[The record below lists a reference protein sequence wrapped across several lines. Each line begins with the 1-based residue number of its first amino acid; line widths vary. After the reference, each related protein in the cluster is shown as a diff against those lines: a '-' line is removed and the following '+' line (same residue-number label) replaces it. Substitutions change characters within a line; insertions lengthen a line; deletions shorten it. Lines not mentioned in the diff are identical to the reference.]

1 MDFGRII
8 YTLALLAGLMGVI
21 LAAVGGISA
30 LLDGGSAG
38 TWALLVTG
46 MASLLFLGLVRL
58 VYRQPGEMQ
67 MTRRDG
73 VLTVVISWLGLS
85 AIAALPFYLSDA
97 IPSYLDAY
105 FEAVSGLTTTGAT
118 ILVDVE
124 LLPRG
129 LHLWRST
136 TQWLGGMGIIVLFV
150 AILPALGVG
159 GYNLYRAEVSG
170 PSKERLRPTAR
181 QTAVLLW
188 TIYSAFTVVG
198 IVSLRIAGMPWFDS
212 VCHTFAGVATGGF
225 GTKNSSIGGYS
236 PLIQTIIVVLMFV
249 GGVNFG
255 LWAKL
260 WLGAYR
266 RNRQMIKEV
275 FGDEELRT
283 YVVLLIAGAAA
294 MFAMLHAGNAG
305 FLKGTEQP
313 VNDQASFAKDVLAS
327 VFQTVSVMTTTG
339 YVSEDYDNWPGF
351 CRILLVMLMFVGGCA
366 GSTSGGIK
374 VVRLLLAGRLM
385 RKQVHSAIQT
395 RMVESV
401 HLNGRAVPE
410 EVLTGAMAY
419 IMFYIGT
426 FAVGTLLVALSLDVW
441 PYPGS
446 AQYKFETAFSAMAM
460 TLSSTGPGLSG
471 VWANC
476 ADIPVMGKVVLIA
489 SMLLGRLE
497 IVGLL
502 ALLSFR
508 TWRR

>member
-1 MDFGRII
+1 MNFGGIV

-21 LAAVGGISA
+21 LVIVGGVSA

-38 TWALLVTG
+38 TWALVVSG
-46 MASLLFLGLVRL
+46 MGALLFLELVRL
-58 VYRQPGEMQ
+58 AYRHPKEMP

-73 VLTVVISWLGLS
+73 IFTVVISWFGLS
-85 AIAALPFYLSDA
+85 GLAALPFYLSEA
-97 IPSYLDAY
+97 ILSYLDSF

-124 LLPRG
+124 VLPLG

-150 AILPALGVG
+150 AVLPALGVG

-181 QTAVLLW
+181 ETAILLW
-188 TIYSAFTVVG
+188 SIYSVFTVAG
-198 IVSLRIAGMPWFDS
+198 IIALRAAGMPWFDS
-212 VCHTFAGVATGGF
+212 VCHTFGGLATGGF
-225 GTKNSSIGGYS
+225 GTKNASIGGYS
-236 PLIQTIIVVLMFV
+236 PLIQTIVVILMFV

-260 WLGAYR
+260 WLGVCR
-266 RNRQMIKEV
+266 GNRQLIKEV
-275 FGDEELRT
+275 FADEELRT
-283 YVVLLIAGAAA
+283 YVVMLIAGAAV
-294 MFAMLHAGNAG
+294 MFAVLHTAASH
-305 FLKGTEQP
+305 TP
-313 VNDQASFAKDVLAS
+313 VRKDVLAS
-327 VFQTVSVMTTTG
+327 VFQTVSIMTTTG
-339 YVSEDYDNWPGF
+339 YVSEDYDKWPGF
-351 CRILLVMLMFVGGCA
+351 CRMLIVMLMFIGGCA

-374 VVRLLLAGRLM
+374 VIRLLLAGRLL

-401 HLNGRAVPE
+401 HFNGRAVPE
-410 EVLTGAMAY
+410 EVLTGAIAY
-419 IMFYIGT
+419 IMFYVGT

-441 PYPGS
+441 PYPGDAS
-446 AQYKFETAFSAMAM
+446 YKFETAFSAVAA

-476 ADIPVMGKVVLIA
+476 ADIPVMGKAVLIA

>member
-1 MDFGRII
+1 MNFGGIV

-21 LAAVGGISA
+21 LVIVGGVSA
-30 LLDGGSAG
+30 LLDGGSAC
-38 TWALLVTG
+38 TWALVVSG
-46 MASLLFLGLVRL
+46 MGALLFLGLVRL
-58 VYRQPGEMQ
+58 AYRHPKEMA

-73 VLTVVISWLGLS
+73 IFTVVISWFGLS
-85 AIAALPFYLSDA
+85 GLAALPFYLSEV
-97 IPSYLDAY
+97 IPSYLDSF

-124 LLPRG
+124 VLPLG

-170 PSKERLRPTAR
+170 PSKERLRPTTR
-181 QTAVLLW
+181 ETAVLLW
-188 TIYSAFTVVG
+188 SIYSVFTMVG
-198 IVSLRIAGMPWFDS
+198 IIALRAAGMPWFDS
-212 VCHTFAGVATGGF
+212 VCHTFGGLATGGF
-225 GTKNSSIGGYS
+225 GTKNASIGGYS
-236 PLIQTIIVVLMFV
+236 PLIQTIVVILMFG

-260 WLGAYR
+260 WLGIYR
-266 RNRQMIKEV
+266 RNRQLVKEV
-275 FGDEELRT
+275 FADEELRT
-283 YVVLLIAGAAA
+283 YVVMLIAGAAV
-294 MFAMLHAGNAG
+294 MFAVLHAGHTAANR
-305 FLKGTEQP
+305 TP
-313 VNDQASFAKDVLAS
+313 VGGDMLAS
-327 VFQTVSVMTTTG
+327 VFQTVSIMTTTG
-339 YVSEDYDNWPGF
+339 YVSEDYDKWPGL
-351 CRILLVMLMFVGGCA
+351 CRMLIVMLMFIGGCA
-366 GSTSGGIK
+366 GSTAGGIK
-374 VVRLLLAGRLM
+374 VVRLLLAGRLL

-401 HLNGRAVPE
+401 HFNGRAVPE
-410 EVLTGAMAY
+410 EVLTGAMTY
-419 IMFYIGT
+419 IMFYVGT
-426 FAVGTLLVALSLDVW
+426 FAVGALLVALSLDVW
-441 PYPGS
+441 PYPGDAS
-446 AQYKFETAFSAMAM
+446 YKFETALSAVAAA
-460 TLSSTGPGLSG
+460 LSSTGPGLAG

-476 ADIPVMGKVVLIA
+476 ADIPAMGKVVLIA